1 MFFYY
6 VGWKKQSRFRKQCDL
21 SLLEAIYQ
29 DIGEQELLSAD
40 LERTVRAGYL
50 VEMKLSVW
58 KSI

>member
-1 MFFYY
+1 MD
-6 VGWKKQSRFRKQCDL
+6 VETKASWKQCDL
-21 SLLEAIYQ
+21 SLLEVIYQ

-40 LERTVRAGYL
+40 LERTLRAGYL